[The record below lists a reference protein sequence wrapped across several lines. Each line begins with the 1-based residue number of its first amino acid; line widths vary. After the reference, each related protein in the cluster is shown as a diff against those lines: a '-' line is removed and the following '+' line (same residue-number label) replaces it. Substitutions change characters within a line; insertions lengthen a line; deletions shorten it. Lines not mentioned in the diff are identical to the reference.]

1 MQAAVDGRNLSL
13 SLFHPLHPTSKP
25 AINLTNAKM
34 QLSILLNLSL
44 GLTAFAA
51 PTLVTKRQDLVDING
66 EPTTFHFD
74 KDSHGRFYHPKD
86 FPHYDSLPKL
96 QCEAHINYVP
106 RISRKK
112 WEKECPPSTFLLF
125 LSFHFLC

>member
-1 MQAAVDGRNLSL
+1 
-13 SLFHPLHPTSKP
+13 
-25 AINLTNAKM
+25 
-34 QLSILLNLSL
+34 
-44 GLTAFAA
+44 
-51 PTLVTKRQDLVDING
+51 VDING

-86 FPHYDSLPKL
+86 FPHYDSLPKT

-112 WEKECPPSTFLLF
+112 WEKECPPSTFF
-125 LSFHFLC
+125 FFSFPFPFFSSTFPRPKRGEKLGHMQNPLALDPKRTP